1 MTDLKKDEI
10 IYPSLKLKNNVKA
23 KHKFSIE
30 NLSIGDSVFMYGVVV
45 GKAKKRILKGEQ
57 ISPFNIV
64 HETED
69 YKIPKKVSKTK
80 WNPPSLD
87 EISKKI
93 FLGYHREDGKVG
105 TENNWLII
113 PLVFCQNRNIEK
125 IKKNM
130 IKSLGYSNLDD
141 EDYNL
146 NELIEKYKKGGSEEE
161 ILKTK
166 LKQN

>member
-1 MTDLKKDEI
+1 MET
-10 IYPSLKLKNNVKA
+10 
-23 KHKFSIE
+23 
-30 NLSIGDSVFMYGVVV
+30 NLD
-45 GKAKKRILKGEQ
+45 
-57 ISPFNIV
+57 N
-64 HETED
+64 
-69 YKIPKKVSKTK
+69 
-80 WNPPSLD
+80 
-87 EISKKI
+87 ISKKT

-146 NELIEKYKKGGSEEE
+146 NELIEKYKKGGQKRKF
-161 ILKTK
+161 LR
-166 LKQN
+166 LN

>member
-1 MTDLKKDEI
+1 MVALTDLKKDEI
-10 IYPSLKLKNNVKA
+10 INPSLKLKNNVKA

-30 NLSIGDSVFMYGVVV
+30 NLSIGDSVIMYGVVV

-57 ISPFNIV
+57 ITPLNII

-69 YKIPKKVSKTK
+69 YKIPKTVSKTK
-80 WNPPSLD
+80 WNPPNLD
-87 EISKKI
+87 NISKKT

-146 NELIEKYKKGGSEEE
+146 NELIEKYKKGGQKRKF
-161 ILKTK
+161 LRP
-166 LKQN
+166 N